1 MLSKG
6 ERTELN
12 RTFWTGFKKMMN
24 SHRSSNGRSINWLN
38 YPSDVKGIFI
48 RMEVDNKAARLCF
61 DIQFKDEGIRSIVW
75 EQMGELK
82 NILESTMQY
91 ETRWIQNVHAKE
103 GFVFSRICWELN
115 NVSIYDSQNIEEIY
129 VFLKDRI
136 IAFDIFYQEFK
147 DILIS
152 LVH

>member
-1 MLSKG
+1 MLSKE

-12 RTFWTGFKKMMN
+12 RTFWAGFKKLMN
-24 SHRSSNGRSINWLN
+24 SYKSSNGRSINWLN

-61 DIQFKDEGIRSIVW
+61 DIQFKDEGIRGIVW

-82 NILESTMQY
+82 KILESTMQH
-91 ETRWIQNVHAKE
+91 ESIWLQNAIAKE

-115 NVSIYDSQNIEEIY
+115 NVSIYNPDNIDAIY
-129 VFLKDRI
+129 SFLQSRI
-136 IAFDIFYQEFK
+136 IEFDKFYQEFK